1 MKYISSNFVSG
12 WVFNKFKTYFLKNNI
27 ICHKYNY
34 LQIIFIEGFFRSYFD
49 GHESK
54 KEKETDFEE
63 GKALEK

>member
-1 MKYISSNFVSG
+1 MTFENLPGNCHIIPT
-12 WVFNKFKTYFLKNNI
+12 WLLKNNI

-34 LQIIFIEGFFRSYFD
+34 LQIIFIEVFFRSYFD